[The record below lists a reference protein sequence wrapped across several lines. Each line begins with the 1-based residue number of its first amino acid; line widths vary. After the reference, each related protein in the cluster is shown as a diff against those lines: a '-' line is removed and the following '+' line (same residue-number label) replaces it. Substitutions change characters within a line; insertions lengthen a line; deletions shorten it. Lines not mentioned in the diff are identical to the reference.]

1 MRVLVMGSGGL
12 GGYYGGM
19 LAEKGHDVTFVARG
33 AHLAAMRERG
43 LTIRANEGEY
53 HIMPVKAVNAPSEA
67 SGDFDL
73 ILFTVKGYD
82 AEAAAHALRPVIG
95 PHTAV
100 LTVLNGVDSAEQLSA
115 ILGPAHVLAGTTFI
129 RSTLTEP
136 GVIDQMGTLRRVV
149 FGEYAGGPTPRVEM
163 IAEALREAGME
174 VQIAPDARVAV
185 WEKFV
190 MQAPHATMT
199 SVCQMPCGPIRETP
213 EGDALYRALIAEAV
227 AVGRASGVALP
238 ENAEETAM
246 GVVWQFLYEQKTSMS
261 IDYERGARVELD
273 QLTGA
278 VVRRGD
284 ALGVPTPTFDILY
297 GVLKVRALASG
308 GLA

>member
-1 MRVLVMGSGGL
+1 MRILVMGSGGL
-12 GGYYGGM
+12 GGYFGGI
-19 LAEKGHDVTFVARG
+19 LARHGHDVTFVARG

-43 LTIRANEGEY
+43 LEVRTESETFRLSPVSAVGAPGE
-53 HIMPVKAVNAPSEA
+53 AAGA
-67 SGDFDL
+67 FDL

-82 AEAAAHALRPVIG
+82 AEAAATALRPAIG
-95 PHTAV
+95 PETAV
-100 LTVLNGVDSAEQLSA
+100 LTVLNGVDSAEQLA
-115 ILGPAHVLAGTTFI
+115 DILGPEHVLAGTTFI
-129 RSTLTEP
+129 RSTLAEP
-136 GVIDQMGTLRRVV
+136 GVIEQMGTLRRVV
-149 FGEYAGGPTPRVEM
+149 FGEFVGGVTPRVEA
-163 IAEALREAGME
+163 IAKALRDVGVDTE
-174 VQIAPDARVAV
+174 IARDSRVAV

-213 EGDALYRALIAEAV
+213 EGEALYRALIDEAI

-238 ENAEETAM
+238 EDAAETAM
-246 GVVWQFLYEQKTSMS
+246 AVVWRFLYEQKTSMS
-261 IDYERGARVELD
+261 IDYERGNRVELD

-278 VVRRGD
+278 VARRGK